1 MMVGSALI
9 KNSSKNKAHDSWN
22 ILLAASSISEV
33 IPINSS
39 TILVL
44 TATNVSLFTDVVV
57 VVGTFVTS
65 VGSNVGK
72 KLGAI
77 VGCSVTTMP
86 LLGVIVGSS
95 VRSSIVGIS
104 VGPTVG
110 SSVGPSV
117 SVIGI
122 SVGVIV
128 LQNIKSRSK

>member
-1 MMVGSALI
+1 MVGSALI

-22 ILLAASSISEV
+22 TLLAASSISEV

-44 TATNVSLFTDVVV
+44 TATNVSLFTDDA
-57 VVGTFVTS
+57 VVGTFVTT

-86 LLGVIVGSS
+86 LLGIIVGSS
-95 VRSSIVGIS
+95 VRSSGVGIS

-128 LQNIKSRSK
+128 LQNNVKRSK

>member
-1 MMVGSALI
+1 MVGSALI
-9 KNSSKNKAHDSWN
+9 KNSSKNRAHDSWN
-22 ILLAASSISEV
+22 TLLAASSISEV
-33 IPINSS
+33 ISINSS
-39 TILVL
+39 TTLVL
-44 TATNVSLFTDVVV
+44 TATSVSLFTDVV
-57 VVGTFVTS
+57 GTFVTN

-86 LLGVIVGSS
+86 LLGVIVGSP
-95 VRSSIVGIS
+95 VRSSGVGIS

-128 LQNIKSRSK
+128 LYEHVREQ

>member
-1 MMVGSALI
+1 MVGSALI

-22 ILLAASSISEV
+22 TLLATSSISEV

-44 TATNVSLFTDVVV
+44 TATNVSLFTDDV

-86 LLGVIVGSS
+86 LLGVIVGST
-95 VRSSIVGIS
+95 VRSSGVGIS

-128 LQNIKSRSK
+128 LQNNVKRSK